1 MSYQYNFPFD
11 TLGFW
16 WYEELV
22 EAVEPGEGHLDV
34 QHQDLQRQRDAIVHL
49 HCNTLLVSPGKK
61 TKNFLKME
69 YKHQV
74 AFLHLNNHNL
84 KSYIALYTF

>member
-49 HCNTLLVSPGKK
+49 HCYALLVSPGKK
-61 TKNFLKME
+61 RRTFFNWNVNTKYPFC
-69 YKHQV
+69 
-74 AFLHLNNHNL
+74 
-84 KSYIALYTF
+84 T